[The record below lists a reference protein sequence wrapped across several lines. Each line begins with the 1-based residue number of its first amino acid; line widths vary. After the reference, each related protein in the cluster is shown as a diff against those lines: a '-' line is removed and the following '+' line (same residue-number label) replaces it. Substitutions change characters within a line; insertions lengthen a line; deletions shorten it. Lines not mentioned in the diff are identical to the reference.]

1 MGERLPPLLRP
12 APVLTTRGKRGGRAS
27 PFPLCPPV
35 RRGQIPHVP
44 VKASLIGRRIT
55 CRTPSPACA
64 LNTSG
69 LRGAYHHGDR
79 SPAGPHAQ
87 GSPRYT
93 RLGSPRVPARPSGRA
108 YRSSLPGCRN
118 RRRPRPP
125 PRPELRGGMLVPG
138 PAHPP
143 RSGSR
148 QYTAHDQYRGQC
160 DNRDLP
166 VLHSLPPRWFRPP
179 SGHGQSVRCRWRG
192 CGRVVAWER
201 RSVGR
206 LGGVLGG
213 KTEGQCV
220 QASYGIWRR
229 VPSIRVRSSRSRW
242 SCARSSLSR
251 ARETRV
257 P

>member
-125 PRPELRGGMLVPG
+125 PRPELRGGMLPG
-138 PAHPP
+138 C
-143 RSGSR
+143 SR
-148 QYTAHDQYRGQC
+148 
-160 DNRDLP
+160 
-166 VLHSLPPRWFRPP
+166 
-179 SGHGQSVRCRWRG
+179 
-192 CGRVVAWER
+192 
-201 RSVGR
+201 
-206 LGGVLGG
+206 
-213 KTEGQCV
+213 
-220 QASYGIWRR
+220 
-229 VPSIRVRSSRSRW
+229 
-242 SCARSSLSR
+242 ARSSSTVGQPPIHRPRSVPRPVRQSRSSSSSQSTSSLVSPAKR
-251 ARETRV
+251 ARSVCTV
-257 P
+257 PMERLWKGGGMGEEIRRAFGRCVGGQDGRAVRAGQLRDLAEGALDPCAELA